1 MSKENAVRNLGE
13 ASWRMLRA
21 AGIPDDVALRR
32 IGPAMAFAMVRAKGG
47 HASLNLLWAMAAGLQ
62 GRDWR
67 ELNEEEKGR
76 LLREVEDCAELLRSG
91 PAVKSQAQD
100 P

>member
-1 MSKENAVRNLGE
+1 MGEKRTIRNLGA

-21 AGIPDDVALRR
+21 AGVDDAAALRR
-32 IGPAMAFAMVRAKGG
+32 IGPAMAFAMVRAAGS

-67 ELNEEEKGR
+67 ALSEEEKGR

-91 PAVKSQAQD
+91 PAMKG
-100 P
+100 